1 MSLSLFKVKQTY
13 FEKLFKSNANS
24 DPNSNSNSSSSSSNH
39 ANKKVPK
46 VLLLDNITTSI
57 ISLSYTQSQLLSN
70 DIILIE
76 LIENHKRLSTM
87 KHLDCIVYIN
97 PNSASINQ
105 LLDEMKSPHF
115 RKYRVFFNNVAG
127 KNDIEQLAVADEYD
141 GIDQVLEI
149 FQDYYI
155 LNDELYLNKS
165 LSMRK
170 SVNPVL
176 EQAKSLTSLLL
187 ALKKSPIIMYESNSI
202 DLKKLSSEL
211 LYIINSNSNNNLFDD
226 LNQRSD
232 TPPVLLL
239 LDRKNDPITPLLT
252 PWTYQ
257 SMIHEFLTIDK
268 NVVTLPDNQVIL
280 SQQDDSF
287 YNESMYL
294 NYGDLTNKF
303 QKYVEQYKSETK
315 QSSIENLKSQ
325 NLAELKK
332 TLTKFPEFKKISVN
346 ILTHLNLIS
355 GIDEQIS
362 KQQLWDIGELQQTI
376 ICDLDNQSDIKNKMI
391 QVLENKAIS
400 TMNKIKLVLLYSYK
414 FHNPTDL
421 SLFIGKLENET
432 ITSPLPNP
440 TQLELM
446 KKFTTLFKS
455 HDSALDSNQDQHEQ
469 HQNRQGLSNLFT
481 NRKVNINNLF
491 NRNSTNHSGNDN
503 VYLSYTPRLNQI
515 LTNLLNPHGGGATSN
530 QGSNLHPNLS
540 TLYPEVIK
548 QQYGDTSAD
557 SIQDLI
563 IYFDG
568 GVTYEELRLVHEF
581 NQENRKINIIIG
593 GDEMLSSDEW
603 LKKMYQMISRTENS
617 NQGHEDG
624 GFAMSTQDRQAQLR
638 EIL

>member
-1 MSLSLFKVKQTY
+1 MSLSLYKVKQTY
-13 FEKLFKSNANS
+13 FEKLFKSNANNDINHPS
-24 DPNSNSNSSSSSSNH
+24 SSVSSSSSSN
-39 ANKKVPK
+39 KKIPK

-76 LIENHKRLSTM
+76 LVENCQRLSTM
-87 KHLDCIVYIN
+87 KHLECVVYIN
-97 PNSASINQ
+97 PNSTSIRH
-105 LLDEMKSPHF
+105 LLEEMKSPHF
-115 RKYRVFFNNVAG
+115 KKYHVFFNNVAG
-127 KNDIEQLAVADEYD
+127 KNDIEQLAIADEYEA
-141 GIDQVLEI
+141 IDKVVEI

-155 LNDELYLNKS
+155 LNDELYLNDSILAKS
-165 LSMRK
+165 

-187 ALKKSPIIMYESNSI
+187 ALKKSPIIKFESNSI

-226 LNQRSD
+226 LNLRSD

-287 YNESMYL
+287 FNESMYL

-315 QSSIENLKSQ
+315 PSSIDNLKLQ

-332 TLTKFPEFKKISVN
+332 TLTKFPEYKKISVN

-376 ICDLDNQSDIKNKMI
+376 ICDLDNQLEIKNKMI
-391 QVLENKAIS
+391 QVLENKSIS
-400 TMNKIKLVLLYSYK
+400 TVNKIKLVLLYSYK

-421 SLFIGKLENET
+421 SFFINKLENDAVT
-432 ITSPLPNP
+432 APLPSQL
-440 TQLELM
+440 QLELI

-455 HDSALDSNQDQHEQ
+455 HDLTLASARDGVHDQYQ
-469 HQNRQGLSNLFT
+469 SQRQGLSNLFT

-491 NRNSTNHSGNDN
+491 NRNSANHSGNEN
-503 VYLSYTPRLNQI
+503 VYLLYTPRLNQI
-515 LTNLLNPHGGGATSN
+515 LTSLIKPDQGLNHNS
-530 QGSNLHPNLS
+530 NLS
-540 TLYPEVIK
+540 TLYPEVVK
-548 QQYGDTSAD
+548 QQYGEDTSSDA
-557 SIQDLI
+557 IQDLI
-563 IYFDG
+563 IYFQG

-581 NQENRKINIIIG
+581 NQSGHKKYNIIIG
-593 GDEMLSSDEW
+593 SDEMLNSTQW
-603 LKKMYQMISRTENS
+603 LTKMYQMVSKTSRNDQS
-617 NQGHEDG
+617 IDSAGDD
-624 GFAMSTQDRQAQLR
+624 FMSSQDRQAQLR

>member
-13 FEKLFKSNANS
+13 FEKLFTSS
-24 DPNSNSNSSSSSSNH
+24 STPNTDINSSSNATNS
-39 ANKKVPK
+39 ANKKIPK

-76 LIENHKRLSTM
+76 LIENHKQLSTM
-87 KHLDCIVYIN
+87 KHLECIVYIN
-97 PNSASINQ
+97 PNSTSIKH
-105 LLDEMKSPHF
+105 LLEEMKSPHF
-115 RKYRVFFNNVAG
+115 RKYHVFFNNVAS
-127 KNDIEQLAVADEYD
+127 KNDIEQLAVADEYETVD
-141 GIDQVLEI
+141 RVLEI

-155 LNDELYLNKS
+155 LNDELYLNNS
-165 LSMRK
+165 LSIAK
-170 SVNPVL
+170 SVNPVV

-187 ALKKSPIIMYESNSI
+187 ALKKSPIIKYESNSI

-226 LNQRSD
+226 LNQRAD

-303 QKYVEQYKSETK
+303 QKYVEHYKTETK
-315 QSSIENLKSQ
+315 QSSIDNLKLQ

-332 TLTKFPEFKKISVN
+332 TLTKFPEYKKISVN

-376 ICDLDNQSDIKNKMI
+376 ICDLDNQLDIKNKMI
-391 QVLENKAIS
+391 QVLENKTIS
-400 TMNKIKLVLLYSYK
+400 TVNKIKLVLLYSYK

-421 SLFIGKLENET
+421 SLFISKLENENVT
-432 ITSPLPNP
+432 APLLTQ
-440 TQLELM
+440 TQLELI
-446 KKFTTLFKS
+446 KKFSTLFKS
-455 HDSALDSNQDQHEQ
+455 HDLAFGSNQDQQDQ
-469 HQNRQGLSNLFT
+469 HRNRQGLSNLFT

-491 NRNSTNHSGNDN
+491 NRNNANHSGNEN
-503 VYLSYTPRLNQI
+503 VYLLYTPRLNQI
-515 LTNLLNPHGGGATSN
+515 LTNLIKPDTAS
-530 QGSNLHPNLS
+530 QGSNSHPTLS
-540 TLYPEVIK
+540 TLYPEVVK
-548 QQYGDTSAD
+548 LQYGDTSTDA
-557 SIQDLI
+557 IQDLI
-563 IYFDG
+563 IYFQG

-581 NQENRKINIIIG
+581 NQTGNKKYNIIIG
-593 GDEMLSSDEW
+593 SDEMLNSNQW
-603 LKKMYQMISRTENS
+603 LTKMYQMISKS
-617 NQGHEDG
+617 NKSDQSIDG
-624 GFAMSTQDRQAQLR
+624 DDFGMSSQDRQAQLR

>member
-13 FEKLFKSNANS
+13 FDKLFKSNAP
-24 DPNSNSNSSSSSSNH
+24 DVNSSSLTSSTN
-39 ANKKVPK
+39 ANKKIPK

-70 DIILIE
+70 DVILIE
-76 LIENHKRLSTM
+76 LIENHKQLSTM

-97 PNSASINQ
+97 PNTTSIKH
-105 LLDEMKSPHF
+105 LLEELKLPHF
-115 RKYRVFFNNVAG
+115 RNYQVFFNNVAG
-127 KNDIEQLAVADEYD
+127 KNDIEQLAVADEYEAVD
-141 GIDQVLEI
+141 RVMEI

-155 LNDELYLNKS
+155 LNDELYLNNS
-165 LSMRK
+165 LSMAH

-176 EQAKSLTSLLL
+176 EQAKSVTSLLL
-187 ALKKSPIIMYESNSI
+187 ALKKSPVIKFESNSI

-257 SMIHEFLTIDK
+257 SMIHEFLAIDK

-303 QKYVEQYKSETK
+303 QKYVEQYKTETK
-315 QSSIENLKSQ
+315 QSSIDNLKLQ

-332 TLTKFPEFKKISVN
+332 TLTKFPEYKKISVN

-376 ICDLDNQSDIKNKMI
+376 ICDLDNQLDIKNKLT

-400 TMNKIKLVLLYSYK
+400 TVNKIKLVLLYSYK

-421 SLFIGKLENET
+421 SLFISKLENE
-432 ITSPLPNP
+432 IFTSPLPTP

-455 HDSALDSNQDQHEQ
+455 HDVSFGSNQDSHDQH
-469 HQNRQGLSNLFT
+469 HNRQGLSNLFT
-481 NRKVNINNLF
+481 NKKVNINNLF
-491 NRNSTNHSGNDN
+491 NRNNSNHSGSEN
-503 VYLSYTPRLNQI
+503 VYLLYTPRLNQI
-515 LTNLLNPHGGGATSN
+515 LSSLVKPETAPL
-530 QGSNLHPNLS
+530 QGLNLHSNLS
-540 TLYPEVIK
+540 TLYPEVVK
-548 QQYGDTSAD
+548 QQYGSDTSTD
-557 SIQDLI
+557 TVQDLI
-563 IYFDG
+563 IYFQG

-581 NQENRKINIIIG
+581 NERGNKKYNIIIG
-593 GDEMLSSDEW
+593 SDEMLNSSQW
-603 LKKMYQMISRTENS
+603 LTKMYQMISKLHKNDEAL
-617 NQGHEDG
+617 DG
-624 GFAMSTQDRQAQLR
+624 DNFGMSSQDRQAQLR

>member
-1 MSLSLFKVKQTY
+1 MSLSLYKVKQTY
-13 FEKLFKSNANS
+13 FEKLFKSNANNDINHPS
-24 DPNSNSNSSSSSSNH
+24 SSVSSSSSSN
-39 ANKKVPK
+39 KKIPK

-76 LIENHKRLSTM
+76 LVENCQRLSTM
-87 KHLDCIVYIN
+87 KHLECIIYIN
-97 PNSASINQ
+97 PNSTSIRH
-105 LLDEMKSPHF
+105 LLEEMKSPHF
-115 RKYRVFFNNVAG
+115 RKYHVFFNNVAG
-127 KNDIEQLAVADEYD
+127 KNDIEQLAIADEYEA
-141 GIDQVLEI
+141 IDKVVEI

-155 LNDELYLNKS
+155 LNDELYLNDSILAKS
-165 LSMRK
+165 

-187 ALKKSPIIMYESNSI
+187 ALKKSPIIKFESNSI

-226 LNQRSD
+226 LNSRSD

-287 YNESMYL
+287 FNESMYL

-315 QSSIENLKSQ
+315 QSSIDNLKSQ

-332 TLTKFPEFKKISVN
+332 TLTKFPEYKKISVN

-376 ICDLDNQSDIKNKMI
+376 ICDLDNQSEIKNKMI
-391 QVLENKAIS
+391 QVLENKSIS
-400 TMNKIKLVLLYSYK
+400 TVNKIKLVLLYSYK

-421 SLFIGKLENET
+421 SFFINKLENDAVT
-432 ITSPLPNP
+432 APLPSQS
-440 TQLELM
+440 QLELI

-455 HDSALDSNQDQHEQ
+455 HDLTSASARDGVHDQYQ
-469 HQNRQGLSNLFT
+469 SQRQGLSNLFT

-491 NRNSTNHSGNDN
+491 NRNSANHSGNEN

-515 LTNLLNPHGGGATSN
+515 LTSLIKPDQGLNHNS
-530 QGSNLHPNLS
+530 NLS
-540 TLYPEVIK
+540 TLYPEVVK
-548 QQYGDTSAD
+548 QQYGED
-557 SIQDLI
+557 SSSDAIQDLI
-563 IYFDG
+563 IYFQG

-581 NQENRKINIIIG
+581 NQSGHKKYNIIIG
-593 GDEMLSSDEW
+593 SDEMLNSGQW
-603 LKKMYQMISRTENS
+603 LTKMYQMVSKTSRNDQS
-617 NQGHEDG
+617 IDPAGDD
-624 GFAMSTQDRQAQLR
+624 FMSSQDRQAQLR